1 MPFPT
6 SELSLKII
14 SAIQKQEEEL
24 KNPLLWVSK
33 RTGDPQQQIQITD
46 VNKFITKP
54 MVHLSD
60 Y

>member
-14 SAIQKQEEEL
+14 LTIQKQEEEL
-24 KNPLLWVSK
+24 KNPSLWVSK

-54 MVHLSD
+54 VVHLSD